1 VELQASLATARTHT
15 YTVIWHNANPTAM
28 NDRNYVYL
36 CGDDVAGNS
45 LASSCTLRTCTTTVA
60 NYSVQVMGS
69 PDYVGTPH
77 QVLDGTVL
85 DLVVSAD
92 FLCGGMIVDL
102 DVIPR
107 GGFAVGD
114 VSFTT
119 GYAFAVRGALAVV
132 GMAMRS
138 EVVVGGDGVAVGGMC
153 QCVALTAGPH
163 VVTTGHSP

>member
-1 VELQASLATARTHT
+1 
-15 YTVIWHNANPTAM
+15 M

-45 LASSCTLRTCTTTVA
+45 LASSCSLRTCTTTAA
-60 NYSVQVMGS
+60 NYPVQVMGS

-102 DVIPR
+102 DVTARGGFAEDDVIPR

-119 GYAFAVRGALAVV
+119 GYAFAVRGALAVG

-163 VVTTGHSP
+163 VVTTGHAR